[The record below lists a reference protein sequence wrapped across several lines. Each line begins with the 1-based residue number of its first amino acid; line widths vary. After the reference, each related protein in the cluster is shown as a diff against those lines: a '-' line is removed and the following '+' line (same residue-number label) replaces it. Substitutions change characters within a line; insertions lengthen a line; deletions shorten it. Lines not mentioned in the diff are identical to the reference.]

1 MQLERKG
8 NELDTT
14 KQRQT
19 LLQDKLDRMTA
30 ECEQRLD
37 LARDRERQLIAV
49 STSEMILV
57 VSVGVSKLNILCVSA
72 RFW

>member
-19 LLQDKLDRMTA
+19 LLQDKLDQATA

-49 STSEMILV
+49 STSETILV
-57 VSVGVSKLNILCVSA
+57 VSVGVSKPNILCVSA
-72 RFW
+72 RFC

>member
-19 LLQDKLDRMTA
+19 LLQDKLDQVTA

-49 STSEMILV
+49 STSETILV
-57 VSVGVSKLNILCVSA
+57 VSVGVSKPNILCVSA

>member
-19 LLQDKLDRMTA
+19 LLQDKLDQATA

-57 VSVGVSKLNILCVSA
+57 VSVG
-72 RFW
+72 F